1 MSGPIP
7 TASASEG
14 TKLCPFCAE
23 PIKAAAIRCKHCGAD
38 LAVSQ
43 AGPVR
48 KSEPRTG
55 IRVIGIVLF
64 ALVCGFLSYATVSY
78 INRDPEEVRSSNG
91 IRDCRAVQN
100 DELQG
105 LDDRRLARNMCDF
118 LERKHLER
126 FRRSP

>member
-7 TASASEG
+7 TASASDG

-23 PIKAAAIRCKHCGAD
+23 SIKSAAIKCKHCGAD
-38 LAVSQ
+38 LAVRHPDD
-43 AGPVR
+43 AR
-48 KSEPRTG
+48 KSGPRSG
-55 IRVIGIVLF
+55 IRVIGLVLF
-64 ALVCGFLSYATVSY
+64 AIVCGFLSYATVSY
-78 INRDPEEVRSSNG
+78 INRDPEEVRSANG

-105 LDDRRLARNMCDF
+105 LDDRRLARSMCDL